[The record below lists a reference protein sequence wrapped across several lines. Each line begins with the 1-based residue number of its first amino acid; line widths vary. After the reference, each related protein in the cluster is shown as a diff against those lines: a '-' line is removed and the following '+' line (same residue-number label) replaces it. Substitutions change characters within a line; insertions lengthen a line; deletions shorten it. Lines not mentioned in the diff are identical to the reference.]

1 MIQSKFGKNDVE
13 VRPARAE
20 DKAAVLAFCEQT
32 WEHQED
38 YIYRVWDKWLADERG
53 RIFVAVVDGLPV
65 AMQRVVLMS
74 DDEAWWEGL
83 RVDPNYRGRGLVSV
97 LRSPMEQYLLTQNIR
112 VLRSCLSSDN
122 TIMKGIM
129 ARRGYEKVGSYAP
142 YVAEVLPSLPSQL
155 VQLDSS
161 DCDSVGRFV
170 TSSNVFEQKRC
181 LYINRG
187 AKWQELTLKQ
197 LKTRLNQGKVWGL
210 KQNHQLRSMAIES
223 YLEGSNQKFWIGYV
237 NGTTENLPILMLE
250 LRNLAHHKGYQS
262 IGGIFP
268 ICDLVLKSLEVADYR
283 RITKE
288 EYWVYEWQNDST

>member
-1 MIQSKFGKNDVE
+1 MIQGKLANNDVE

-32 WEHQED
+32 WDHQKD
-38 YIYRVWDKWLADERG
+38 YIPLVWDKWLADETG

-83 RVDPNYRGRGLVSV
+83 RVDPNYRGQGLVSV
-97 LRSPMEQYLLTQNIR
+97 LRSPMNQYLLAHNIR
-112 VLRSCLSSDN
+112 VFRNCVSSEN
-122 TIMKGIM
+122 TIMKGIL
-129 ARRGYEKVGSYAP
+129 ARRGHEKVGAYAP
-142 YVAEVLPSLPSQL
+142 YVAEVLPSLPCQL
-155 VQLDSS
+155 VQLDNS
-161 DCDSVGRFV
+161 DCDSVWRFV
-170 TSSNVFEQKRC
+170 RLSNFLEQKRC

-197 LKTRLNQGKVWGL
+197 LTTRLNQGKVWGL
-210 KQNHQLRSMAIES
+210 KENHQLRSMAIES

-237 NGTTENLPILMLE
+237 NSTSEDLPILLLE
-250 LRNLAHHKGYQS
+250 LRRLAHHKGYQS

-268 ICDLVLKSLEVADYR
+268 IGDLVLKSLEMADYR
-283 RITKE
+283 RIAKE
-288 EYWVYEWQNDST
+288 EYWVYELQNCST